1 MDYLQHSNRYK
12 SIINDYQH
20 NRDKYPSHYIYELL
34 WGLDLGL
41 IHWDDIP
48 PGFEDIYKLPHRRD
62 YGIDLISLEYNKTA
76 QVKEYNGKK
85 PITWS
90 DMTNYTTYSKDI
102 LEITDMTLATTP
114 IAKIDSMVTRLFQQE
129 ERKIVRKSFD
139 ELMSTVMENYN
150 PDNDNPTTAQE
161 IEERTYLLDCFQL
174 ITTTDKD
181 NIKLQLPCGNREKL
195 ILCYTQLEMSYRKIL
210 IQNPSYFVHGLI

>member
-90 DMTNYTTYSKDI
+90 DMTNYTTYSKDL

-114 IAKIDSMVTRLFQQE
+114 IAKIDPMVTRLFQQE

-150 PDNDNPTTAQE
+150 PVIDDEDYWEPYLEAL
-161 IEERTYLLDCFQL
+161 EELYGD
-174 ITTTDKD
+174 IGSYVDD
-181 NIKLQLPCGNREKL
+181 ASD
-195 ILCYTQLEMSYRKIL
+195 SYRGIVESISLWQNVAENASSHSLDYVVYL
-210 IQNPSYFVHGLI
+210 I